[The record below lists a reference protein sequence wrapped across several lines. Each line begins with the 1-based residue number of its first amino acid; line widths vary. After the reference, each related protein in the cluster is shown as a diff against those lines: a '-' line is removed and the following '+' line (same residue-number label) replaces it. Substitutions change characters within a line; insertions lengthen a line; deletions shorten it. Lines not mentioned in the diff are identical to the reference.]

1 MKKIIFVVVLFIAS
15 ISPGR
20 SQGSPKK
27 DNIKSL
33 FKLMHQDSLII
44 RTFDV
49 MAESMVNNM
58 STVFKDSIYA
68 NAGVDGENLARKLTA
83 MSIKKSKENALRLLN
98 EDLVDIY
105 DKYFT
110 SEEIN
115 QFISFYKTQA
125 GQKWINL
132 TPSITKDIM
141 VIMSSKYQQSLLTD
155 IQEITQ
161 EIMQEPKTK

>member
-1 MKKIIFVVVLFIAS
+1 MKKIIFVAALFIAS
-15 ISPGR
+15 ISPAR
-20 SQGSPKK
+20 SQDSPKK
-27 DNIKSL
+27 DKIKSL

-83 MSIKKSKENALRLLN
+83 MSMKKSKENALRLLN

-110 SEEIN
+110 LEE
-115 QFISFYKTQA
+115 
-125 GQKWINL
+125 
-132 TPSITKDIM
+132 
-141 VIMSSKYQQSLLTD
+141 
-155 IQEITQ
+155 
-161 EIMQEPKTK
+161 